1 MRFAFYGRVSTEDQQ
16 DPEASRNW
24 QLARARALVDKHGE
38 IVAEFFDIGQSRSIP
53 WKRRPEAIRLL
64 AAMRDAN
71 RGFDAVVI
79 GEPQRAFYGNQYGLT
94 FPVLVHYGVGLW
106 VPEVGGP
113 IEPESEAH
121 DLVMSVFGG
130 MSKGERNRI
139 KIRVR
144 AAMAAQASV
153 EGRFLGGRPPYG
165 YRLADAG
172 PHPNPAKAAE
182 GKRLHR
188 LEPDPATAP
197 VVQRIYSEYIGG
209 RGKFAIAEGLTR
221 DGILSPSMNDPAR
234 NRHRTGVAWAK
245 GAVGVILTN
254 PRYTGRQVWN
264 KQRKDEVLIDVEDV
278 GLGHETKMRW
288 NTRDKWI
295 FSEQIVHEPIID
307 IETFQQA
314 QEIAAAKGTGRKTRE
329 RTRTQ
334 HRYVLRGLLHC
345 GICGRRMQG
354 QKSRD
359 QLFYRCRYPNE
370 YGLANKTEHPRNV
383 YLAERDLIGPLDRW
397 LSTCF
402 APHRINDTI
411 DALYE
416 AQPELD
422 DDPGAAAAAKTVEEC
437 DRALG
442 RHRAALE
449 AGADVAL
456 VTGWITETQARRAEA
471 KARIVARPQQQ
482 RLSKEQIRN
491 LVQRLGEI
499 RTVLAAA
506 DIDRKAEVYRQ
517 LQLHATYHPGKRL
530 VRIETSRDAH
540 SWGYGKCPKGD
551 LNPHMWDISRV
562 RGDHALIV
570 AQSHPSCANHP
581 RTQRPRPTLPPSS
594 RTTPYAVVPHETR
607 TVAVAPSR
615 VNTLPTTI
623 GAVCLSPSS
632 NTARRSSGHT
642 RMRNR

>member
-24 QLARARALVDKHGE
+24 QLARAKALVDKHGE

-53 WKRRPEAIRLL
+53 WKRRPEATRLL
-64 AAMRDAN
+64 AAMRNPD

-106 VPEVGGP
+106 VPEVGGA

-172 PHPNPAKAAE
+172 PHPNPAKATE

-188 LEPDPATAP
+188 LEPDPDTAP
-197 VVQRIYSEYIGG
+197 VVQRIFAEYIGG
-209 RGKFAIAEGLTR
+209 RGKFAIAEALTR
-221 DGILSPSMNDPAR
+221 DGILSPSSNDPAR

-245 GAVGVILTN
+245 GAVSVILTN

-295 FSEQIVHEPIID
+295 FSEEIVHEPIID
-307 IETFQQA
+307 VETFQRA
-314 QEIAAAKGTGRKTRE
+314 QEITAAKGAGRTTRE

-359 QLFYRCRYPNE
+359 QLLYRCRYPNE

-383 YLAERDLIGPLDRW
+383 YLAERDLLGPLDRW

-402 APHRINDTI
+402 APHRLTETI
-411 DALYE
+411 DNLYE

-422 DDPGAAAAAKTVEEC
+422 IDPGAAAATKTIEEC

-449 AGADVAL
+449 AGADAAL
-456 VTGWITETQARRAEA
+456 VAGWITETQARRAEA
-471 KARIVARPQQQ
+471 KARIVARPQRQ
-482 RLSKEQIRN
+482 RLSKEQIGD
-491 LVQRLGEI
+491 LVERLGDI
-499 RTVLAAA
+499 RKMLATA
-506 DIDRKAEVYRQ
+506 DAERKAEVYRQ
-517 LQLHATYHPGKRL
+517 LQLHATYHPGKRQ
-530 VRIETSRDAH
+530 VRIETNLDPH
-540 SWGYGKCPKGD
+540 SWGYGKCPRGD
-551 LNPHMWDISRV
+551 LNPH
-562 RGDHALIV
+562 
-570 AQSHPSCANHP
+570 
-581 RTQRPRPTLPPSS
+581 
-594 RTTPYAVVPHETR
+594 
-607 TVAVAPSR
+607 
-615 VNTLPTTI
+615 
-623 GAVCLSPSS
+623 
-632 NTARRSSGHT
+632 AR
-642 RMRNR
+642 